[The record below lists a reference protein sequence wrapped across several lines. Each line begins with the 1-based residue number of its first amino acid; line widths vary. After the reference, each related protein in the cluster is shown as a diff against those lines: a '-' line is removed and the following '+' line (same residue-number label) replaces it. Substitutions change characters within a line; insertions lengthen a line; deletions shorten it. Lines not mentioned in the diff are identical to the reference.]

1 MVKIPKQDHKVLIC
15 MGVGIVIVIIFIVG
29 HCLQFYILQK
39 IEFSIHSVQY
49 ICEVGLDTINRL
61 NHSEPI
67 NQ

>member
-49 ICEVGLDTINRL
+49 ICEVGLDTK
-61 NHSEPI
+61 
-67 NQ
+67 